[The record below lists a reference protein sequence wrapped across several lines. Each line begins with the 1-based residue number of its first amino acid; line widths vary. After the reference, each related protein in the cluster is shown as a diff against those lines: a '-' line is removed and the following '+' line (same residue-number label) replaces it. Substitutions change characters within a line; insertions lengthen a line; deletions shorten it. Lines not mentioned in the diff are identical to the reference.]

1 MKRKYNIKI
10 SILLLAAFF
19 AGAVNVLAQDS
30 TKKELVV
37 NVGYYMTNNKMVY
50 LIVNTKTKIDKKF
63 QQVKNSI
70 INLYLDSAAEN
81 NLIAKVTTD
90 ETGKAKAILPP
101 GLKTAWESSADHKF
115 LAVAEASKDFD
126 QTEGEA
132 TVTKTKLSIDTA
144 SDGETRS
151 IIVSVSA
158 LKGSEWVPAKD
169 VEMKVGISRM
179 GGILSA
185 GDDPTYTTDSSGS
198 VTVEFKKDSLP
209 GDEKG
214 NILLAAKVEENDMYG
229 NLLLEKTV
237 PWGVAF
243 KPDNNFFNQRT
254 LWSTRN
260 RTPPWLLIMAY
271 SIVIG
276 VWGTIIYLVGRLLKI
291 KKMGKE
297 YDQNPS
303 H

>member
-1 MKRKYNIKI
+1 MKRKYNLKY

-19 AGAVNVLAQDS
+19 AGVINILAQDS
-30 TKKELVV
+30 TKKELIV
-37 NVGYYMTNNKMVY
+37 NIGYYMTNNKMIY
-50 LIVNTKTKIDKKF
+50 LIVNTKTKIDTKF
-63 QQVKNSI
+63 QPVKNSVI
-70 INLYLDSAAEN
+70 SLYLDSVSEN
-81 NLIAKVTTD
+81 NFIGKVITGEVGIAK
-90 ETGKAKAILPP
+90 AFLPP
-101 GLKTAWESSADHKF
+101 ALKTAWEFSAYHKF
-115 LAVAEASKDFD
+115 LAVTEASKDFD
-126 QTEGEA
+126 ETEGEA
-132 TVTKTKLSIDTA
+132 NITKTKLSIDTA
-144 SDGETRS
+144 SDGEIRS

-185 GDDPTYTTDSSGS
+185 GDEPTYTTDSSGS

-229 NLLLEKTV
+229 NLLLEKAV
-237 PWGVAF
+237 PWGIAF
-243 KPDNNFFNQRT
+243 KPDNSFFSQRT

-260 RTPPWLLIMAY
+260 RTPPWLLFMAY

-276 VWGTIIYLVGRLLKI
+276 VWGTILYLVRQMFKI
-291 KKMGKE
+291 KKLSK
-297 YDQNPS
+297 DIPAS
-303 H
+303 

>member
-1 MKRKYNIKI
+1 MKRKYNLKI

-19 AGAVNVLAQDS
+19 AGINNVLAQDS

-37 NVGYYMTNNKMVY
+37 NVGYYMTSNKMIY

-63 QQVKNSI
+63 QPVKNSLV
-70 INLYLDSAAEN
+70 NLYLDSVSEN
-81 NLIAKVTTD
+81 NLIGKVTTN
-90 ETGKAKAILPP
+90 EAGKAKAVLPP
-101 GLKTAWESSADHKF
+101 GLKAAWESSAGHKF

-126 QTEGEA
+126 ETEGEA
-132 TVTKTKLSIDTA
+132 VVTKTKLSIDTT

-169 VEMKVGISRM
+169 VEMKVGINRM

-214 NILLAAKVEENDMYG
+214 NIVLAAQVEENDMYG

-237 PWGVAF
+237 PWGVVF

-254 LWSTRN
+254 LWSKRSK
-260 RTPPWLLIMAY
+260 TPPWLLFMAY

-276 VWGTIIYLVGRLLKI
+276 VWGTILYLVRQMFKI
-291 KKMGKE
+291 KKLSKDM
-297 YDQNPS
+297 PAS
-303 H
+303 

>member
-1 MKRKYNIKI
+1 MKRKNNLKI
-10 SILLLAAFF
+10 SILLLVTFF
-19 AGAVNVLAQDS
+19 AGAINVFAQDS

-37 NVGYYMTNNKMVY
+37 NIGYYMTNNKMIY
-50 LIVNTKTKIDKKF
+50 LVVNTKTKIDKKF
-63 QQVKNSI
+63 QPVKNSI
-70 INLYLDSAAEN
+70 IDLYLDSAAEN
-81 NLIAKVTTD
+81 NLVAKVTTD
-90 ETGKAKAILPP
+90 DAGKAKAVLPP

-115 LAVAEASKDFD
+115 LAIAEASKDFD
-126 QTEGEA
+126 KTESEA
-132 TVTKTKLSIDTA
+132 TITKTKLSIDTV
-144 SDGETRS
+144 SDAETRS
-151 IIVSVSA
+151 IIVTVSA

-214 NILLAAKVEENDMYG
+214 NIVLAAKVEENDIYG
-229 NLLLEKTV
+229 NLSLEKTV

-254 LWSTRN
+254 LWTTRN
-260 RTPPWLLIMAY
+260 RTPVWLLFMAY
-271 SIVIG
+271 SILLG
-276 VWGTIIYLVGRLLKI
+276 VWGTILYLAWQMIKI
-291 KKMGKE
+291 KKLSKGVAE
-297 YDQNPS
+297 S
-303 H
+303 S